1 MSLKFRNGLL
11 NQGENIMFKLKRTFI
26 ATLFALT
33 LASLA
38 FAQVSIGGI
47 SIQNAESKK
56 EEIETK
62 YGKFTVKTG
71 FPVERYESGA
81 VKSFYIDDFEEPL
94 KFAELNHPDYGKIIV
109 STPTPK
115 DYFTTE
121 KPQPLEF
128 YENGNIKTLKLA
140 SIKYS
145 ENPGGYFNIKFEKYD
160 ESLAIF
166 PNSTIHFYEN
176 GKVESINVASEQSFK
191 FLRDASIDTKTKAVF
206 ENQSEIEFY
215 DDGNIKKYT
224 SQNAKIKN
232 PLNLKMRKGKS
243 VVVSK
248 DNPILAIGFY
258 PETGSSIAL
267 SDTIVVKCVPGEP
280 IYFWENGTSLKQIS
294 WSFNTVNFSIGKVN
308 FYSGLNGESVQQTVY
323 FDKTGYVKT
332 VKGITS
338 TSFSV
343 TSFDG
348 EKSILSYPTL
358 VEGKATNVQQ
368 IDYDNNGNMI
378 LADLGRNPL
387 ELSSEEVKN
396 GIQTIR
402 AWKIYYQEG
411 KKVAV
416 VGNAYLQSSKGS
428 FYNTNYSCIILFDG
442 DKVLR
447 IIKPDEDVRIS
458 ADSNIIFDSNGKA
471 VSFTATDYNR
481 KTVEIEIK

>member
-1 MSLKFRNGLL
+1 
-11 NQGENIMFKLKRTFI
+11 MFKLKKNI
-26 ATLFALT
+26 IVTLFALT
-33 LASLA
+33 FATLA

-47 SIQNAESKK
+47 TIQNAESKK

-62 YGKFTVKTG
+62 YGKFTVKSE
-71 FPVERYESGA
+71 FPVERYESGTI
-81 VKSFYIDDFEEPL
+81 KSFYINDFEEPL

-115 DYFTTE
+115 EYFTTE

-140 SIKYS
+140 DIKYADN
-145 ENPGGYFNIKFEKYD
+145 EGGYFNIKFEKYD

-176 GKVESINVASEQSFK
+176 GKIESIKVAFGQSFK
-191 FLRDASIDTKTKAVF
+191 FLRDASIDTKSKAVF
-206 ENQSEIEFY
+206 KNQSEIKFY
-215 DDGNIKKYT
+215 DDGNIKEYT
-224 SQNAKIKN
+224 PENARIKN
-232 PLNLKMRKGKS
+232 PLNLKMRQGRS
-243 VVVSK
+243 VFVSK
-248 DNPILAIGFY
+248 DNSTLAIGFY

-267 SDTIVVKCVPGEP
+267 SDTIIVKCVSGEP

-294 WSFNTVNFSIGKVN
+294 WSFDTVNFTIGKVN
-308 FYSGLNGESVQQTVY
+308 FYSGLNGEKVQQTVY
-323 FDKTGYVKT
+323 FDESGYVKT

-338 TSFSV
+338 TSF
-343 TSFDG
+343 DG
-348 EKSILSYPTL
+348 AKSILSYPTL
-358 VEGKATNVQQ
+358 VEGKAVNVQR
-368 IDYDNNGNMI
+368 IDYDSNGNM
-378 LADLGRNPL
+378 LMVDLGRTPL

-411 KKVAV
+411 KKVAA
-416 VGNAYLQSSKGS
+416 VGNIYLKSFKGG
-428 FYNTNYSCIILFDG
+428 FYDTNYSCIILFDG
-442 DKVLR
+442 NKILQ
-447 IIKPDEDVRIS
+447 IIKPDEDVKVS
-458 ADSNIIFDSNGKA
+458 ANSNIIFDSNGKA